1 MVKEVIKKI
10 YQNPKMKLMRLS
22 STQIICQSIKKTNG
36 SGGTPGY
43 GGGGNGEASA
53 PEMGWDDWEE

>member
-1 MVKEVIKKI
+1 
-10 YQNPKMKLMRLS
+10 MKLMRLS
-22 STQIICQSIKKTNG
+22 STQIICQSTKKTNG

>member
-1 MVKEVIKKI
+1 
-10 YQNPKMKLMRLS
+10 MKLMRLS

-53 PEMGWDDWEE
+53 PEMGWDDWEELALTMNG